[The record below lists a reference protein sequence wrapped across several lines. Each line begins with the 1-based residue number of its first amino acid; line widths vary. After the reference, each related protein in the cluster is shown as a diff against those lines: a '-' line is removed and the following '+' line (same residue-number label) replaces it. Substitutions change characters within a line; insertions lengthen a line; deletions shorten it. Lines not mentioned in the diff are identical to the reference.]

1 MHTTDLREEII
12 KAGRIAVKEL
22 IKVAKEA
29 IITNDED
36 NLSADKLK
44 SAAQAKRIAI
54 EDAFAILDK
63 IDAQESAI
71 GLSNNTADIRI
82 VDTKGFAEK
91 RSSK

>member
-71 GLSNNTADIRI
+71 GLSNNTADSRI

>member
-54 EDAFAILDK
+54 
-63 IDAQESAI
+63 